1 MRNIVTAL
9 TSLAALS
16 APTVAIAADN
26 QRTLVLS
33 SPWNV
38 DYARDSCA
46 LRAAFGTGP
55 SKVILELR
63 QYSPLDTFDAAVAS
77 AGFGGGLTAVKVRF
91 VPNGQLRLDPSMSR
105 QTFSN
110 GMVGVTW
117 LESFLPLPLKPQDP
131 KERITERDASEKA
144 VTGIE
149 LAGGIKPTIL
159 LATGEMH
166 IPMNAM
172 RKCTDELVTH
182 WGIDAAAQRTLSKEV
197 KPVDQMKWAQVLQ
210 NNYPPEMVAQSKS
223 GIVRVRLIVGPD
235 GRTTSCHIQVPS
247 QDPSFETTTCKK
259 LMKVSKF
266 EPALDANGKPVA
278 SYFVTKVVFSVN

>member
-9 TSLAALS
+9 TSLAALL

-38 DYARDSCA
+38 DYAQDSCA
-46 LRAAFGTGP
+46 LRGAFGTGA

-77 AGFGGGLTAVKVRF
+77 TRFGGGLTAVKVRF
-91 VPNGQLRLDPSMSR
+91 APNGQLRLLPGMSR
-105 QTFSN
+105 LTFPN

-117 LESFLPLPLKPQDP
+117 LESFLPLPLKQQDP
-131 KERITERDASEKA
+131 VTRKSERDASEIA

-149 LAGGIKPTIL
+149 LAGGIKPSIL

-166 IPMNAM
+166 TPMNAM

-182 WGIDAAAQRTLSKEV
+182 WGIDAAAQRTLSREV
-197 KPVDQMKWAQVLQ
+197 KPIDQMKWVRALLDS
-210 NNYPPEMVAQSKS
+210 YPPAMEAQMKN
-223 GIVRVRLIVGPD
+223 GTVRVRLMVGPD

-247 QDPSFETTTCKK
+247 QDPSFEETTCEK

-266 EPALDANGKPVA
+266 EPALDADGKPIG
-278 SYFVTKVVFSVN
+278 SYFVTKVAFSSN